1 MRRCVWT
8 RNLANEEAK
17 ARYRAVKIQ
26 PPWVVTAG
34 KQTNNNPPYWRRFLH
49 PQTEDAPCCGDR
61 VPVTMVLY
69 HDTELD
75 RRHFTDCCDL
85 VVFSSGQQNVNIIVR
100 SPVLWAWIL
109 QLRFV
114 KIKNENSFI
123 LEGQTWRRLNVDMSK
138 LVTSLVVYIFN
149 TRRKLL
155 YVHVTMHR
163 NKFVTFMWPCIV
175 TSLSRSCDRAS

>member
-1 MRRCVWT
+1 MGCDGRKT
-8 RNLANEEAK
+8 NKQQPSILAAVSPSAN
-17 ARYRAVKIQ
+17 RGRAVLRWQ
-26 PPWVVTAG
+26 GPSDHGP
-34 KQTNNNPPYWRRFLH
+34 
-49 PQTEDAPCCGDR
+49 
-61 VPVTMVLY
+61 VPRY
-69 HDTELD
+69 TELD